1 MTAGSRCRR
10 RAGIASIEFGIIAPV
25 LGIFLLGL
33 VDLSDAIIA
42 ERRLNAAVQQIGLMA
57 TQLSIQS
64 DQTTSLTVAA
74 LNQASSVIFSVFP
87 TLSSAPVYNAVT
99 NPVPSYA
106 VTVSDIVFNPT
117 GTTCTAGLT
126 CTSYTA
132 ALAWSV
138 PLQYGQQIN
147 RACGTVTQVS
157 TAALPIYANNLPSTV
172 PTAGISSALT
182 SMLVVD
188 AIYTFTPIFA
198 KFIGTV
204 TMRQTAYF
212 NQRSYLAPYITYNT
226 AGAASGGVTCT
237 GYV

>member
-1 MTAGSRCRR
+1 MKAGSRHGR
-10 RAGIASIEFGIIAPV
+10 RAGVAGIEFAMLTPV
-25 LGIFLLGL
+25 LGIFMLGL

-64 DQTTSLTVAA
+64 DQTTSLTVAQ

-87 TLSSAPVYNAVT
+87 GLSNAPVYNAVS

-117 GTTCTAGLT
+117 ATGCTAGLT

-138 PLQYGQQIN
+138 PLQYGQHIN
-147 RACGTVTQVS
+147 RACGAVSQVTT
-157 TAALPIYANNLPSTV
+157 TASPVYVNNLPSTV
-172 PTAGISSALT
+172 PTAGIASALT
-182 SMLVVD
+182 STLVVD

-226 AGAASGGVTCT
+226 AGATSGGVTCT

>member
-1 MTAGSRCRR
+1 MKAGSGCRR
-10 RAGIASIEFGIIAPV
+10 RAGVASVEFGIIVPV
-25 LGIFLLGL
+25 LCIFLLGL

-64 DQTTSLTVAA
+64 DQTTSLTVAQ

-87 TLSSAPVYNAVT
+87 SLYSLPVYNALT
-99 NPVPSYA
+99 NKVPSYA
-106 VTVSDIVFNPT
+106 VTVSDIVFTPT
-117 GTTCTAGLT
+117 STTCTAGLT

-147 RACGTVTQVS
+147 RACGSVSQVS
-157 TAALPIYANNLPSTV
+157 TATSPVYVNNLPSTV
-172 PTAGISSALT
+172 PTAGITSALT

-212 NQRSYLAPYITYNT
+212 DQRSYLAPYITYNT
-226 AGAASGGVTCT
+226 AGAGSGGVVCT